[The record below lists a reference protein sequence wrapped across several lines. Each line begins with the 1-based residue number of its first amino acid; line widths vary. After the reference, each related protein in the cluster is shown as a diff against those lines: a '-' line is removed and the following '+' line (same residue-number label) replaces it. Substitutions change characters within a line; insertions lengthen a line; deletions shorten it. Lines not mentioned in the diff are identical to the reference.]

1 MESHGSEELRDVEPV
16 NAILE
21 RLSPEQRLL
30 VVAWFHRER
39 TYREIAAS
47 QGIAAEDA
55 LAHIRDLLRT
65 LNDGLRWPGSA
76 TPSPQSADPC
86 DQ

>member
-1 MESHGSEELRDVEPV
+1 MESHGSEEPRDVESV
-16 NAILE
+16 SAILE
-21 RLSPEQRLL
+21 RLSSEQRLL

-55 LAHIRDLLRT
+55 LTHVRDLLRT
-65 LNDGLRWPGSA
+65 LNDGLRCPGSVA
-76 TPSPQSADPC
+76 QSPQIADPY